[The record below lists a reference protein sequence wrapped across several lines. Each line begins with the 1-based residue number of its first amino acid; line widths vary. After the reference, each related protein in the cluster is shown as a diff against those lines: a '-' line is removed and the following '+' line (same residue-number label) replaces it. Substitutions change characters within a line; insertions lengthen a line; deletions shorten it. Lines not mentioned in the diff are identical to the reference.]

1 MWNFTWLQVMI
12 TINIF
17 IILVLSFVC
26 GFFNK
31 DLGLRNS
38 ATTVQCRCF
47 YVWFA
52 NEKKLKTKRRIMS
65 SFLIC
70 ALKFISCLNL
80 MKIHKHN
87 QESVVKSAKFCT
99 LKLLCDVAWYVTYWY
114 EFHCGRWLQ
123 RKIQEKA
130 LFIKM
135 QFSLL
140 KSKGN

>member
-52 NEKKLKTKRRIMS
+52 YEKKIKDKKENYEQ
-65 SFLIC
+65 FLNMC
-70 ALKFISCLNL
+70 P
-80 MKIHKHN
+80 KIHKLFKSHEYTKTQSGICGKKCQVLHSKAFMWCRMICYILMWISLWAMAAEKN
-87 QESVVKSAKFCT
+87 TGKGTFYEDAILLVK
-99 LKLLCDVAWYVTYWY
+99 V
-114 EFHCGRWLQ
+114 
-123 RKIQEKA
+123 
-130 LFIKM
+130 
-135 QFSLL
+135 
-140 KSKGN
+140 